1 MRYRRAVH
9 INAEMGSVAV
19 APVACL
25 GDMQKLVGGLIE
37 MVTELP
43 NGDEVWANEE
53 ALFINGLRSF
63 TLDVPGRHALWL
75 YGNAYVIG
83 RCDDDGE
90 STDALSTA
98 ESVRQAVQFDDA

>member
-1 MRYRRAVH
+1 MRYRRVVH
-9 INAEMGSVAV
+9 INAETGSVAV

-53 ALFINGLRSF
+53 ALLIDGLRAFS
-63 TLDVPGRHALWL
+63 LDVPGRHALWL

-83 RCDDDGE
+83 RCDADGE
-90 STDALSTA
+90 STDALS
-98 ESVRQAVQFDDA
+98 SPQSIQWMVRFDDS

>member
-1 MRYRRAVH
+1 MRYRRVVH
-9 INAEMGSVAV
+9 INAEAGSVGV

-37 MVTELP
+37 LVTELP

-53 ALFINGLRSF
+53 ALLIDGLRSF
-63 TLDVPGRHALWL
+63 TLDVPGRHALRL

-83 RCDDDGE
+83 RCYADAE
-90 STDALSTA
+90 STDALSTS
-98 ESVRQAVQFDDA
+98 ESVRQAVRFDDA